1 MRTFNMLRALGLGAL
16 IAASLTTVSTAMAQS
31 YPSRAIKLVVPFPP
45 GGGFDGIARPF
56 AERLSAAL
64 GQPVIVDN
72 RAGAGGNIGTE
83 SVAHAPADGYTL
95 LFANDYLGTN
105 PNLYKAIKYDPVRD
119 FIPISLVGS
128 TQMAIAVN
136 PANVKAT
143 DAKSLA
149 AGSQAK
155 ALQYGTPGV
164 GTSPHLFGELYAFT
178 TGTKLDHIPYRGT
191 GPAINDALGGQI
203 DMVLV
208 TVPSLVQHIKTGKLR
223 GIAVIGG
230 NKRSPLLPEL
240 STLAENGV
248 QGIDHDV
255 WYGLFAPAGTPPDV
269 LRRLREATASVLRQ
283 PELAERLRQA
293 GYELTPSTPEAL
305 GERLKTDLAKWKKV
319 VGRANISLE

>member
-1 MRTFNMLRALGLGAL
+1 MKNFSILRALGLGVVV
-16 IAASLTTVSTAMAQS
+16 AASLGAASVAQAQT
-31 YPSRAIKLVVPFPP
+31 YPNQTIKLIVPFPP

-83 SVAHAPADGYTL
+83 AVARAPADGYTL

-105 PNLYKAIKYDPVRD
+105 PNLYKAIKYDPERD

-136 PANVKAT
+136 PANIKAI

-149 AGSQAK
+149 AASQAK
-155 ALQYGTPGV
+155 AVQYGTPGV
-164 GTSPHLFGELYAFT
+164 GTSPHLFAELYAST
-178 TGTKLDHIPYRGT
+178 TGTKLAHIPYRGT

-208 TVPSLVQHIKTGKLR
+208 TVPSLVQHIKAGKLR

-240 STLAENGV
+240 PTLAENGV
-248 QGIDHDV
+248 TGIDHDV
-255 WYGLFAPAGTPPDV
+255 WYGLFAPKGTPPDV

-305 GERLKTDLAKWKKV
+305 GERLKTDLPKWKKV
-319 VGRANISLE
+319 VERASISLE

>member
-1 MRTFNMLRALGLGAL
+1 MKSRKILRTLRLGAMVL
-16 IAASLTTVSTAMAQS
+16 ASLAVVSTAMAQP
-31 YPSRAIKLVVPFPP
+31 YPNRPIKLVVPFPP

-72 RAGAGGNIGTE
+72 RSGAGGNIGTE
-83 SVAHAPADGYTL
+83 FAAHSPADGYTL

-105 PNLYKAIKYDPVRD
+105 PNLYKSIKYDPVRD
-119 FIPISLVGS
+119 FTPISLVAS

-149 AGSQAK
+149 AESQGK
-155 ALQYGTPGV
+155 AIQYGTPGV

-178 TGTKLDHIPYRGT
+178 TGSRLDHIPYRGT

-208 TVPSLVQHIKTGKLR
+208 TVPSLAQHIQTGKLR
-223 GIAVIGG
+223 GIAVIGN
-230 NKRSPLLPEL
+230 NKRSSLLPEL
-240 STLAENGV
+240 ATLAESGV
-248 QGIDHDV
+248 KGIDHDV
-255 WYGLFAPAGTPPDV
+255 WYGLFASAGTPPEV
-269 LRRLREATASVLRQ
+269 LRRLREATATVLRQ
-283 PELAERLRQA
+283 PELTERMRQA

-319 VGRANISLE
+319 VLRANITLE